1 MPMARDVDANAML
14 SGSGYGRTWRSEKNA
29 GWNRW
34 KGWTLVEGI
43 DPFGATEE
51 DVARFVREY
60 EGMTRKRAKD
70 ACAAIFWVY
79 RELGIPYVL
88 KSKVIAEAKRGVP
101 TSVRVRNRETPY
113 MKRWLEKFK
122 IWCDLYEVEHLPA
135 SVGDVLKFL
144 RQLEP
149 GYQRR
154 TLLDVAVVIGL
165 CHSDNGFDDPVQSEA
180 VQSALK
186 GMKGK
191 IIEGDGRRLR
201 SLKGVTARAEW
212 FEWCLERG
220 MKPDDADAEQF
231 CEFLSEAKEN
241 YGAVDDRLRFVTEL
255 YRGGVPGQGGSVE
268 GALRDFLESSF
279 GGEVVVESE
288 LAAIADSMDKA
299 VLCWNQDAEVDGHL
313 TEEDLARVNGFMEA
327 SVPRKTYLRFQRDW
341 AKFKEWC
348 TDPKREI
355 VPLKAGPSA
364 VCGYLSFKAER
375 LEASSVRAMRDS
387 LLWWFSNFRLEDNPV
402 DTIAVKRVMKGIQN
416 EFGRPAGQMSP
427 IRHKDYESIMSVAS
441 ERRGGESR
449 DAALLRGAVDVAIIG
464 LLRDG
469 MLRCGEAARARWE
482 HLERQ
487 MDGGGALLIPRSKN
501 DQQGEGAV
509 VRVSPERMDALDYMQ
524 DIRRA
529 LQYERSKRPEIFTLS
544 STNLYIH
551 VREACE
557 WAGLVIQYGTHSCRI
572 GMAQDLA
579 SAGFTVLQVMAAG
592 RWKNPRMPA
601 YYIRNIE
608 LMDGA
613 VAQYYARG
621 AGALWGE
628 VGALRGYGGYFEDGG
643 GVFGIG
649 KKSTMMGM

>member
-1 MPMARDVDANAML
+1 MPMARDVDAIAML
-14 SGSGYGRTWRSEKNA
+14 SGSGYGRNWRREKIA
-29 GWNRW
+29 GWNLW
-34 KGWTLVEGI
+34 NGWTLVEEI
-43 DPFGATEE
+43 DPLGATEE

-60 EGMTRKRAKD
+60 EGMTRKRAKA

-79 RELGIPYVL
+79 RELDIPYVL
-88 KSKVIAEAKRGVP
+88 KSKVIAKAKRGLP
-101 TSVRVRNRETPY
+101 TTVRVRNRETPY
-113 MKRWLEKFK
+113 MKRWLERFK
-122 IWCDLYEVEHLPA
+122 IWCDLYEVQHLPA

-144 RQLEP
+144 LQFEP

-154 TLLDVAVVIGL
+154 TLLGVAVVIGW

-180 VQSALK
+180 VQSTLK

-201 SLKGVTARAEW
+201 SQRGVTARAEW

-255 YRGGVPGQGGSVE
+255 YSGEVPRQCGSVKA
-268 GALRDFLESSF
+268 ALRDFLESSF
-279 GGEVVVESE
+279 SGDVVVESE
-288 LAAIADSMDKA
+288 LAAVADSLEKP
-299 VLCWNQDAEVDGHL
+299 VLHWNQDAELDDHL
-313 TEEDLARVNGFMEA
+313 TEEDLARVNGFMDA
-327 SVPRKTYLRFQRDW
+327 SVPRETLLTFQREW
-341 AKFKEWC
+341 AKFKVWC
-348 TDPKREI
+348 TKKDI
-355 VPLKAGPSA
+355 VPLEAGPSA

-375 LEASSVRAMRDS
+375 LEASTVRSMRDA
-387 LLWWFSNFRLEDNPV
+387 LLWWFSNSRPDDNPV

-416 EFGRPAGQMSP
+416 KRGRPSDQMTP
-427 IRHKDYESIMSVAS
+427 IRHKDYELIMGVAY

-449 DAALLRGAVDVAIIG
+449 DGALLRGAVDVAIIG

-469 MLRCGEAARARWE
+469 MLRCGEGAKARWE

-487 MDGGGALLIPRSKN
+487 SDGGGALLIPRSKN

-524 DIRRA
+524 DIRRV
-529 LQYERSKRPEIFTLS
+529 LQSERSKRPEIFTLS

-557 WAGLVIQYGTHSCRI
+557 WAGLVGRYGSHSCRI

-592 RWKNPRMPA
+592 RWKNPGMPA
-601 YYIRNIE
+601 LYIRNID

-628 VGALRGYGGYFEDGG
+628 VGALRGYGEYFEDGG

-649 KKSTMMGM
+649 KKSTMIGM

>member
-14 SGSGYGRTWRSEKNA
+14 SGSGYGRTWRSAKNA

-34 KGWTLVEGI
+34 KGWALVEWI
-43 DPFGATEE
+43 DPFDATEE

-60 EGMTRKRAKD
+60 EGMTVNKAKD

-88 KSKVIAEAKRGVP
+88 KSKVIAEAKRGLP
-101 TSVRVRNRETPY
+101 TSVRVRNRETPH
-113 MKRWLEKFK
+113 MKRWLERFK
-122 IWCDLYEVEHLPA
+122 IWCALYDVQHLPA

-149 GYQRR
+149 GYERR
-154 TLLDVAVVIGL
+154 SLLDVAAVIGL
-165 CHSDNGFDDPVQSEA
+165 SHSDSGFDDPVQSEA

-191 IIEGDGRRLR
+191 IIVGDGRRLR
-201 SLKGVTARAEW
+201 SLRGVTARAEW

-231 CEFLSEAKEN
+231 CEFLSAAKER
-241 YGAVDDRLRFVTEL
+241 YGAVDDRLRFVIEL
-255 YRGGVPGQGGSVE
+255 YSGGVPDQGGLVE
-268 GALRDFLESSF
+268 AALRDFLESSF
-279 GGEVVVESE
+279 SGDVVVECE
-288 LAAIADSMDKA
+288 LAAVADSVDKP
-299 VLCWNQDAEVDGHL
+299 VLSWNKDAEFDDHL
-313 TEEDLARVNGFMEA
+313 TDEDLARVNGFMEA
-327 SVPRKTYLRFQRDW
+327 SVPRETRLRFQRDW
-341 AKFKEWC
+341 GKFKEWC
-348 TDPKREI
+348 TGPKRRI
-355 VPLKAGPSA
+355 DPLKAGPSA
-364 VCGYLSFKAER
+364 VCGFLSFKATR

-387 LLWWFSNFRLEDNPV
+387 LVWWFSNIRPDDNPV
-402 DTIAVKRVMKGIQN
+402 DTIAVKRVMRGIQN
-416 EFGRPAGQMSP
+416 EFGRPPDQMSA
-427 IRHKDYESIMSVAS
+427 IRHEDYELIKGVAY

-449 DAALLRGAVDVAIIG
+449 DAALLKGAVDVAIIG

-469 MLRCGEAARARWE
+469 MLRCGEGGRARWE

-487 MDGGGALLIPRSKN
+487 IDGGGALLIPRSKN
-501 DQQGEGAV
+501 DQEGKGAV
-509 VRVSPERMDALDYMQ
+509 VRVSAPTMDALDYMQ
-524 DIRRA
+524 DIRRV
-529 LQYERSKRPEIFTLS
+529 LQYERSKRPEIFTLGK
-544 STNLYIH
+544 TNLYTH

-557 WAGLVIQYGTHSCRI
+557 WAGLGDRYGTHSCRI

-579 SAGFTVLQVMAAG
+579 SAGFTALQVMAAG

-601 YYIRNIE
+601 HYIRNIE

-628 VGALRGYGGYFEDGG
+628 VGALRGYGEYFEDGG